1 MRFCFFGW
9 SIQNNKLVM
18 IFIHC
23 FIVSKVPVFE
33 QRRNKDKKQKNQK
46 NTKKQNSKR
55 KNGEKGEMR
64 V

>member
-9 SIQNNKLVM
+9 SIQNNILVM

-23 FIVSKVPVFE
+23 FESSGVRANEQK
-33 QRRNKDKKQKNQK
+33 QRRNKDKNQK